1 MEPLDAKTE
10 FSQFRSR
17 LVPGLGESR
26 ISMTA
31 DLHEA
36 AAATQVTDR
45 RTNDRQPIRVLLVA
59 PTSRYVGGQAVQAK
73 TLYRCWEGDK
83 DIAMKFLP
91 VDPQVPRSMRWTLKV
106 RYVRTLVRTLVYLS
120 NLLREVPQAD
130 VVHIF
135 SASYWSFLLAPAP
148 AVLVAHLFRKKVLLN
163 YRSGEADDHFRRWRW
178 FVSWVFRYTDR
189 IVVGSR
195 YLCQSFAEFDKQA
208 EVVPNV
214 VDTDQFRFRLRAPLA
229 PRLLCTRGFEPHYH
243 IQDVLKAFVYL
254 KARCPAAILSL
265 VGTGPQEAELRALA
279 LRLGLRDVTFVG
291 AVPHDQIPAWYD
303 CHDIFVN
310 ASSID
315 NMPVSILE
323 AFAAGLPVVS
333 TNAGGIPFIVEDQ
346 KTGLLSSVGNA
357 AQLSANIIRLLDD
370 PDLASS
376 LAARARLECAK
387 YSWSTVEQQWLR
399 VYRELLTAQLGG
411 PVPATTLPP
420 DTEDDRVTV

>member
-1 MEPLDAKTE
+1 MESLDARTE
-10 FSQFRSR
+10 
-17 LVPGLGESR
+17 
-26 ISMTA
+26 
-31 DLHEA
+31 
-36 AAATQVTDR
+36 VTVQR
-45 RTNDRQPIRVLLVA
+45 RTNGCQPIRVLLVA

-73 TLYRCWEGDK
+73 ILCRCWEGAQ

-91 VDPQVPRSMRWTLKV
+91 VDPQAPRSMRWTVKV
-106 RYVRTLVRTLVYLS
+106 RYLRTLVRTLVYLLS
-120 NLLREVPQAD
+120 LLREVPRAD

-178 FVSWVFRYTDR
+178 FVSWVFRYTDC
-189 IVVGSR
+189 IAVGSR
-195 YLCQSFAEFDKQA
+195 YLCQSFAELGKQA
-208 EVVPNV
+208 EVVANV

-229 PRLLCTRGFEPHYH
+229 PRLLCTRGFEPHYR

-254 KARCPAAILSL
+254 KARYPAAILTL

-279 LRLGLRDVTFVG
+279 LRLGLRDVTFAG

-303 CHDIFVN
+303 RHDIFVN

-357 AQLSANIIRLLDD
+357 AQLSANMIRLLDD
-370 PDLASS
+370 PELASS

-399 VYRELLTAQLGG
+399 VYRELLTAQPGG
-411 PVPATTLPP
+411 PVPATTLAPQS
-420 DTEDDRVTV
+420 TQDDRVTV